1 MIEYQF
7 IVTFTDGRK
16 QKRISL
22 VDPVV
27 WSLERLVESIASN
40 PLVQSVDLYIT
51 KVSELCLTF

>member
-40 PLVQSVDLYIT
+40 PLVQSVDLYIP
-51 KVSELCLTF
+51 KVSQ